1 MAWETRR
8 STATNAMPLILGI
21 ITAPMEVRY
30 RYRRYIGL
38 CRSPVHLAKPS
49 DRLLA
54 VMRTGIDS
62 GAEIPVDA
70 VRAQLE
76 RVLSSHTF
84 ATSERLSQFLRFV
97 VEESIRGQADALKEW
112 LLGVRVFKRD
122 ESFDPRIDAI
132 VRVEAG
138 RLRTKLAHYYETEG
152 HNDPVLI
159 QMNRGSYAPS
169 FHSRSAMAH
178 RGAPVATHGFEA
190 ANPDRNEGLT
200 SIVVL
205 PFVNLSA
212 DHDNEYFSDGLTEEV
227 ISGLTRIHGL
237 RVIARSTAF
246 RYKGQA
252 QDIRQVGLD
261 LNVSAA
267 LEGSVRR
274 IGDRLRITAQ
284 LIDTTDCFYL
294 WSQTYER
301 ELKDIFAVQQQIAEA
316 IGSLVRGQLPAARP
330 SQESSDSHAEAY
342 DLYLRAMYFEGKRTM
357 ESFSKSLDH
366 LQRAADL
373 DPRCAPIF
381 ARLANSYTLRAVYGL
396 ESPKIAMK
404 RAGDAA
410 ARALEIDPA
419 LAEAHAAKGFVSA
432 LYDWD
437 WSAAGVHY
445 RRALELNP
453 GVPEIHHRYAVFYL
467 SPLGRTDEALWHIQQ
482 AKHLDPMSL
491 VLQAAECAVL
501 VWGHQYGAAII
512 NGQKTVEL
520 EPAYY
525 LGHLYL
531 SWAYLMQGMPFEA
544 IKPAEEAVRLS
555 AECPPSLAA
564 LGNAYALAGQT
575 EKARDL
581 VERMEHCPYHPSV
594 YISSIYAS
602 MGKIDEAFH
611 WLARAERERSPA
623 LFSLRIG
630 LWDSRFRSDPR
641 FEVISRSIGL
651 SSAACT

>member
-1 MAWETRR
+1 MSAAVASGDER
-8 STATNAMPLILGI
+8 SGHSESASVRPVQTAAFK
-21 ITAPMEVRY
+21 AD
-30 RYRRYIGL
+30 
-38 CRSPVHLAKPS
+38 SP
-49 DRLLA
+49 
-54 VMRTGIDS
+54 
-62 GAEIPVDA
+62 IPVEA
-70 VRAQLE
+70 VRTQLE
-76 RVLSSHTF
+76 RVLSSRAF
-84 ATSERLSQFLRFV
+84 SSSERLSQFLRFV

-112 LLGVRVFKRD
+112 LLGVRVFGRN

-138 RLRTKLAHYYETEG
+138 RLRTKLARYYETEG
-152 HNDPVLI
+152 CHDPVLI
-159 QMNRGSYAPS
+159 QVLKGSYAPV
-169 FHSRSAMAH
+169 FQARSALAH
-178 RGAPVATHGFEA
+178 RSAPASIHGET
-190 ANPDRNEGLT
+190 ANPEKNEGLT

-212 DHDNEYFSDGLTEEV
+212 DPENEYFSDGLTEEV
-227 ISGLTRIHGL
+227 ITGLTRVHGL

-252 QDIRQVGLD
+252 QDIQKIGIELH
-261 LNVSAA
+261 VSAA

-284 LIDTTDCFYL
+284 LVDTTDCFYL

-301 ELKDIFAVQQQIAEA
+301 ELKDIFAIQQEIAEA
-316 IGSLVRGQLPAARP
+316 IGALVRGQLPAAVP
-330 SQESSDSHAEAY
+330 PQETGDSRHAEAY

-357 ESFSKSLDH
+357 DAFSKSLEH

-373 DPRCAPIF
+373 DPHCAPIF

-396 ESPKIAMK
+396 DAPKIAMN
-404 RAGDAA
+404 RARDAA
-410 ARALEIDPA
+410 VRALDIDPA

-437 WSAAGVHY
+437 WSAAELHY

-501 VWGHQYGAAII
+501 VWGHQYEAAIR

-564 LGNAYALAGQT
+564 LGNAYALAGQV

-581 VERMEHCPYHPSV
+581 AERMQHQQYQPSV
-594 YISSIYAS
+594 YISSVYAS
-602 MGKIDEAFH
+602 MGKLDEAFH

-630 LWDSRFRSDPR
+630 LWDSRFRADPR
-641 FEVISRSIGL
+641 FELISRSIGL
-651 SSAACT
+651 AQTALA

>member
-1 MAWETRR
+1 
-8 STATNAMPLILGI
+8 
-21 ITAPMEVRY
+21 VH
-30 RYRRYIGL
+30 
-38 CRSPVHLAKPS
+38 SPEPS

-54 VMRTGIDS
+54 VMRTGTDS
-62 GAEIPVDA
+62 GPQIPVEA

-76 RVLSSHTF
+76 RVLSSHAF
-84 ATSERLSQFLRFV
+84 ATSERLRQFLRFV
-97 VEESIRGQADALKEW
+97 VEESMQGQADALKEW
-112 LLGVRVFKRD
+112 LLGVRVFKRH

-138 RLRTKLAHYYETEG
+138 RLRTKLTRYYETEG

-159 QMNRGSYAPS
+159 QLNRGSYAPA
-169 FHSRSAMAH
+169 FQARSATPH
-178 RGAPVATHGFEA
+178 RSAPAATHGFEPV
-190 ANPDRNEGLT
+190 NPDRRETLT

-212 DHDNEYFSDGLTEEV
+212 EHGNEYFSDGLTEEV
-227 ISGLTRIHGL
+227 IAGLTRIHGL

-252 QDIRQVGLD
+252 QDIRKIGLD
-261 LNVSAA
+261 LKVSAA

-301 ELKDIFAVQQQIAEA
+301 ELKDIFAIQQEIAEA
-316 IGSLVRGQLPAARP
+316 IGALVRGQLPAARP
-330 SQESSDSHAEAY
+330 MQESSDKSHAEAY

-357 ESFSKSLDH
+357 DAFSKSLEH

-373 DPRCAPIF
+373 DPQCAPIF

-396 ESPKIAMK
+396 ESPEVAMT

-410 ARALEIDPA
+410 ARALAIDPA

-432 LYDWD
+432 VYDWD

-445 RRALELNP
+445 QRALELNP

-467 SPLGRTDEALWHIQQ
+467 SPQGRTDEALWHIHQ

-501 VWGHQYGAAII
+501 VWAQQYDAAIV

-520 EPAYY
+520 EPTYY

-531 SWAYLMQGMPFEA
+531 SWAYLMQGTPLEA

-555 AECPPSLAA
+555 AACPPSLAA
-564 LGNAYALAGQT
+564 LGNAYALSGQP
-575 EKARDL
+575 EKARDV
-581 VERMEHCPYHPSV
+581 VERMEHQSYHPSV
-594 YISSIYAS
+594 YISSVYAS
-602 MGKIDEAFH
+602 MGKIEEAFH
-611 WLARAERERSPA
+611 WLALAERERSPA

-630 LWDSRFRSDPR
+630 LWDPRFRSDPR
-641 FEVISRSIGL
+641 FEIISRSIGL
-651 SSAACT
+651 GSTAHV